1 MIYSPLTESKEKKT
15 PCIFR
20 VDKIIV
26 LHYHLE
32 ICFDEKISFS
42 SFRNIFC
49 LCIEHVCWQGPVAEC
64 DLSQILVKKDDSG
77 YGGDDLSLIDDLDS
91 LDDPLPAS
99 NIQSNMGQPR

>member
-1 MIYSPLTESKEKKT
+1 M
-15 PCIFR
+15 
-20 VDKIIV
+20 
-26 LHYHLE
+26 
-32 ICFDEKISFS
+32 
-42 SFRNIFC
+42 
-49 LCIEHVCWQGPVAEC
+49 CWQGPVAEC